1 MLKLES
7 VAGGG
12 NKDSNAAAAA
22 AAVAAAE
29 GGRGSGGGSNLSM
42 NQTLEG
48 HEGSV
53 VRCVSHMYMCGATRF
68 SSVPGRTTFFNG
80 RHRQHDRGC

>member
-7 VAGGG
+7 AAGGG

-22 AAVAAAE
+22 AAAAAAE

-53 VRCVSHMYMCGATRF
+53 VSRVNLMHECGATRF
-68 SSVPGRTTFFNG
+68 S
-80 RHRQHDRGC
+80 